1 MDRFFEAIDI
11 TTQLRRALQ
20 AIRSIPNG
28 LPSLLLCAVFLLICC
43 FLWPWIWYLDLDATR
58 AFGEDKAQ
66 FVLATGIPFPDPS
79 LAGWSLL
86 GGLLLFTLLELG
98 TPVLARYGVSVASW
112 LLWCAIAMDAYTD
125 FPRVNAIMLTHY
137 AWFIASA
144 GGFWGN
150 ILFWLVR
157 AALLFLATVGLELFF
172 VVLAICAVGLLLKG
186 LLPGSRQ
193 VAVATKG

>member
-28 LPSLLLCAVFLLICC
+28 LPSLLVFAIFVLIAC

-66 FVLATGIPFPDPS
+66 LVLATGVPFPDPT

-86 GGLLLFTLLELG
+86 GGLLIFTLLELG
-98 TPVLARYGVSVASW
+98 TPVLARYGVSVAAW
-112 LLWCAIAMDAYTD
+112 LLWCAIAIDAYTD
-125 FPRVNAIMLTHY
+125 FPRVNAMMLNHY
-137 AWFIASA
+137 DWFMASA
-144 GGFWGN
+144 GGFWGS

-172 VVLAICAVGLLLKG
+172 VVIVICSVALLLKG
-186 LLPGSRQ
+186 LLPGARS
-193 VAVATKG
+193 AVVHNA